1 MGGRRIMKFYVIYH
15 FGIHED
21 KKYCIS
27 KKDLEHDDEALKE
40 AIPTVYGYTV
50 DTTTNFKAWLID
62 DAEINPIIILE
73 RNGNEWMYETAYEV
87 TYDEYRQ
94 TDRATYEVETWG
106 TYEQC
111 CAAALESLKR
121 MEKELICK

>member
-1 MGGRRIMKFYVIYH
+1 MKFYAIYH
-15 FGIHED
+15 FGIRED
-21 KKYCIS
+21 KKYCLS

-40 AIPTVYGYTV
+40 AIQTVYGYTV
-50 DTTTNFKAWLID
+50 DTTINFKAWLID
-62 DAEINPIIILE
+62 DAEINPVIILE

-94 TDRATYEVETWG
+94 TDRATYEVETWE

-111 CAAALESLKR
+111 CTAALESLKR